1 MSDHFGSDIRRMFT
15 ESKGVIMENQVM
27 RPYIGHEI
35 KFVIE
40 GFRLT
45 GILTSE
51 DSVFLYIKNK
61 ENEEIWRVPKG
72 KLVGFT
78 PMDFEPK
85 KYVPFHVLYCENKSI
100 SCDGVQFI
108 KEGSGFNP
116 DDFNVFMEGCP
127 CKSETCKMGT
137 KGELRTVSGDVL
149 KKMFVGILFGDYP
162 EKEEKHAGRGQ
173 STGKTKSGEIEG
185 GADIGTEEPTDG
197 GTGQPE
203 EKAGG
208 TGEEM

>member
-1 MSDHFGSDIRRMFT
+1 
-15 ESKGVIMENQVM
+15 MENQVM

-40 GFRLT
+40 GFRLG

-61 ENEEIWRVPKG
+61 KNGEIWRVPKG

-78 PMDFEPK
+78 PMDFEPNE
-85 KYVPFHVLYCENKSI
+85 YVPFHVLYCENESM
-100 SCDGVQFI
+100 SCDGVRFI
-108 KEGSGFNP
+108 KEGSGFKTA
-116 DDFNVFMEGCP
+116 DFDVFMGGCP

-173 STGKTKSGEIEG
+173 STGKTESGEVEG
-185 GADIGTEEPTDG
+185 GADIGTEESIDG
-197 GTGQPE
+197 RTGQPK
-203 EKAGG
+203 EKTGR
-208 TGEEM
+208 TGEEV